1 MKKIIGS
8 ILIILGIG
16 ITIISLIVKIKGQI
30 VIGGAD
36 GPTSIFFAFKVG
48 DGFFAGIIV
57 GLVLFAIVV
66 FMIVRK
72 K

>member
-36 GPTSIFFAFKVG
+36 GPTSIFFAFNVG